1 MLTDEEIKQ
10 VAELE
15 KERDEADRRAGAAE
29 RAYKTYLDAAVARD
43 SWLRKAKAQWGA
55 DSSISFDVVWSE
67 ALALKEQITTL
78 TADLALAKHNNE
90 AHDRELERVI
100 AERDKATQYWQIAEG
115 RCDALQERI
124 DSLLTT
130 GNAVVERW
138 DSPLWKDLPH
148 TGEFIHALREAITKA
163 EGRCDALQKDAD
175 RYRFLRMHTDW
186 FDWDIVVQPHLPADH
201 PAHDYFEVKID
212 CAIDFVMGNLK

>member
-1 MLTDEEIKQ
+1 MLQRTDDEILEDLKDWPVRNIYVERGVRLIEQ
-10 VAELE
+10 LRQRITELE
-15 KERDEADRRAGAAE
+15 KDR
-29 RAYKTYLDAAVARD
+29 DAAISEIGKVAR
-43 SWLRKAKAQWGA
+43 
-55 DSSISFDVVWSE
+55 E
-67 ALALKEQITTL
+67 ITTL
-78 TADLALAKHNNE
+78 IT
-90 AHDRELERVI
+90 
-100 AERDKATQYWQIAEG
+100 ERDKATQYWQIAEG